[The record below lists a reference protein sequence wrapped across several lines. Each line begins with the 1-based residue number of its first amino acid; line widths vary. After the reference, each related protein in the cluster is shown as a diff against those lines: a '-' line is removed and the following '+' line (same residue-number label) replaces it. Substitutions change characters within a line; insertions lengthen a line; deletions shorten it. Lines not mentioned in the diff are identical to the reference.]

1 MSKNQNSVSKLSLR
15 EQALK
20 DRESFLRFSE
30 EEKINLLRDFSAR
43 ADQVRYEDTRILL
56 VR

>member
-1 MSKNQNSVSKLSLR
+1 MLKNQNSVSRLSLR

-20 DRESFLRFSE
+20 DRESFQGFSE
-30 EEKINLLRDFSAR
+30 EEKINLLRDFSVR
-43 ADQVRYEDTRILL
+43 SDHVRYEDVRSLL